1 MLSRRLLRIKVIKG
15 VYAHIQCQCDNI
27 PASEKNL
34 IASID
39 KAYDLYFQL
48 LALAPELI
56 RYAEERQEIGRNK
69 KLPTYEDLHPNRKF
83 IENKAVARISECEAI
98 NNFTQKRGLGWA
110 NNPDLIRTLYQS
122 LCTQEFYRKYM
133 ASEER
138 SFREDAQLLADI
150 YMNMLE
156 ENEAL
161 ETALEEQSILWSD
174 DLGYVLT
181 MVARTVGGM
190 KESHEQIKLMPKFKS
205 EDDLEFAKRLFRNS
219 IIRFDEHKTLID
231 RYTSN
236 WDVER
241 VALMDNIILDV
252 AIAEAESF
260 PSIPIKVTL
269 NEYIDIAKYY
279 STASSSTF
287 INGVLDKVTATL
299 TEEGKIN
306 KTGKGLL

>member
-15 VYAHIQCQCDNI
+15 VYAHLQCLCDNI
-27 PASEKNL
+27 PSSEKNL
-34 IASID
+34 VASID
-39 KAYDLYFQL
+39 KAYDLYFQM
-48 LALAPELI
+48 LALAPELV

-69 KLPTYEDLHPNRKF
+69 KLPTYEDLNPNRKF
-83 IENKAVARISECEAI
+83 VENKAIARISECEAI
-98 NNFTQKRGLGWA
+98 NNFVQKRGLGWVK
-110 NNPDLIRTLYQS
+110 NQDLVKILYQT
-122 LCTQEFYRKYM
+122 LCEQDFYKKYM
-133 ASEER
+133 SSPDG

-161 ETALEEQSILWSD
+161 EAVLEEQSILWSD
-174 DLGYVLT
+174 DLGYILT
-181 MVARTVGGM
+181 MAARTAAGM
-190 KESHEQIKLMPKFKS
+190 KEAHEQVKLMPKFKS

-219 IIRFDEHKTLID
+219 IIRFDENKALID
-231 RYTSN
+231 RFSSN

-241 VALMDNIILDV
+241 VALMDNIILAV
-252 AIAEAESF
+252 AITEAESF

-269 NEYIDIAKYY
+269 NEYIDISKYY

-287 INGVLDKVTATL
+287 INGVLDKVTTTL
-299 TEEGKIN
+299 VEEGKIT

>member
-15 VYAHIQCQCDNI
+15 VYAHLQCECDNI

-39 KAYDLYFQL
+39 KAYDLYFQM
-48 LALAPELI
+48 LALAPELV

-83 IENKAVARISECEAI
+83 VENKAIARISECEAI
-98 NNFTQKRGLGWA
+98 NNFVQKRGLGWA
-110 NNPDLIRTLYQS
+110 KSQDLVKSLYQT
-122 LCTQEFYRKYM
+122 LCAQDFFQKYM
-133 ASEER
+133 SSPDS

-161 ETALEEQSILWSD
+161 ETVLEEQSILWSD
-174 DLGYVLT
+174 DLGYILT
-181 MVARTVGGM
+181 MAARTAGSM
-190 KESHEQIKLMPKFKS
+190 KESHEQVKLMPKFKS

-219 IIRFDEHKTLID
+219 IIRYDENKALID
-231 RYTSN
+231 RFSSN

-241 VALMDNIILDV
+241 VALMDNIILAV
-252 AIAEAESF
+252 AITEAESF

-269 NEYIDIAKYY
+269 NEYIDISKYY
-279 STASSSTF
+279 STAGSSTF
-287 INGVLDKVTATL
+287 INGVLDKVTTTL
-299 TEEGKIN
+299 AEEGKIK

>member
-1 MLSRRLLRIKVIKG
+1 M
-15 VYAHIQCQCDNI
+15 
-27 PASEKNL
+27 
-34 IASID
+34 
-39 KAYDLYFQL
+39 
-48 LALAPELI
+48 
-56 RYAEERQEIGRNK
+56 
-69 KLPTYEDLHPNRKF
+69 
-83 IENKAVARISECEAI
+83 
-98 NNFTQKRGLGWA
+98 GWA
-110 NNPDLIRTLYQS
+110 GNPDLIRTLYQS

-161 ETALEEQSILWSD
+161 ENVLEEQSILWSD

-181 MVARTVGGM
+181 MVARTVSGM

-252 AIAEAESF
+252 AITEAESF

-299 TEEGKIN
+299 TEEGKIK

>member
-15 VYAHIQCQCDNI
+15 VYAHLQCQCDNI

-34 IASID
+34 VAAID
-39 KAYDLYFQL
+39 KAYDLYFQM
-48 LALAPELI
+48 LALAPELV

-83 IENKAVARISECEAI
+83 VENKAIARISECEAI
-98 NNFTQKRGLGWA
+98 NNFVQKRGLGWVK
-110 NNPDLIRTLYQS
+110 NSDLIKSLYQT
-122 LCTQEFYRKYM
+122 LCAQDFYQKYM
-133 ASEER
+133 ASPDS

-161 ETALEEQSILWSD
+161 ETVLEEQSILWSD
-174 DLGYVLT
+174 DLGYILT
-181 MVARTVGGM
+181 MAARTAGGM
-190 KESHEQIKLMPKFKS
+190 KESHEQVKLMPKFKS

-219 IIRFDEHKTLID
+219 IICFDENKALID
-231 RYTSN
+231 RFSSN

-241 VALMDNIILDV
+241 VALMDNIILAV
-252 AIAEAESF
+252 AITEAESF

-269 NEYIDIAKYY
+269 NEYIDISKYY

-287 INGVLDKVTATL
+287 INGVLDKVTTTL
-299 TEEGKIN
+299 TEEGKIK

>member
-15 VYAHIQCQCDNI
+15 VYAHLQCQCDNI

-39 KAYDLYFQL
+39 KAYDLYFQML
-48 LALAPELI
+48 VLAPELV

-83 IENKAVARISECEAI
+83 IENKAIARISECEAI
-98 NNFTQKRGLGWA
+98 NGFAQKRGLNWA
-110 NNPDLIRTLYQS
+110 NCPDLVKSLYQL
-122 LCTQEFYRKYM
+122 LCAQEFYQKYM
-133 ASEER
+133 SSPER
-138 SFREDAQLLADI
+138 SFREDVQLLSDI

-161 ETALEEQSILWSD
+161 ENALEEQSILWSD
-174 DLGYVLT
+174 DLGYILT
-181 MVARTVGGM
+181 MVARTVNGM

-205 EDDLEFAKRLFRNS
+205 EDDLDFAKKLFRNS
-219 IIRFDEHKTLID
+219 IIGFDENKTLID
-231 RYTSN
+231 GFTSN

-241 VALMDNIILDV
+241 VAMMDNIILDV

-269 NEYIDIAKYY
+269 NEYIDISKYY
-279 STASSSTF
+279 STSSSSTF
-287 INGVLDKVTATL
+287 INGVLDKVTTAL
-299 TEEGKIN
+299 AEEGKIK

>member
-1 MLSRRLLRIKVIKG
+1 
-15 VYAHIQCQCDNI
+15 
-27 PASEKNL
+27 
-34 IASID
+34 
-39 KAYDLYFQL
+39 
-48 LALAPELI
+48 
-56 RYAEERQEIGRNK
+56 
-69 KLPTYEDLHPNRKF
+69 
-83 IENKAVARISECEAI
+83 
-98 NNFTQKRGLGWA
+98 
-110 NNPDLIRTLYQS
+110 
-122 LCTQEFYRKYM
+122 
-133 ASEER
+133 
-138 SFREDAQLLADI
+138 
-150 YMNMLE
+150 
-156 ENEAL
+156 
-161 ETALEEQSILWSD
+161 
-174 DLGYVLT
+174 
-181 MVARTVGGM
+181 M

-252 AIAEAESF
+252 AITEAESF

>member
-15 VYAHIQCQCDNI
+15 VYAHLQCQCDNI

-39 KAYDLYFQL
+39 KAYDLYFQML
-48 LALAPELI
+48 VLAPELV

-83 IENKAVARISECEAI
+83 VENKAIARISECEAI
-98 NNFTQKRGLGWA
+98 NGFAQKRGLNWA
-110 NNPDLIRTLYQS
+110 NYPDLVKSIYQL
-122 LCTQEFYRKYM
+122 LCTQEFYQKYM
-133 ASEER
+133 ASPER
-138 SFREDAQLLADI
+138 SFREDVQLLSDI

-161 ETALEEQSILWSD
+161 ENALEEQSILWSD
-174 DLGYVLT
+174 DLGYILT

-190 KESHEQIKLMPKFKS
+190 KESHETIKLMPKFKS
-205 EDDLEFAKRLFRNS
+205 EDDLDFAKRLFRNS
-219 IIRFDEHKTLID
+219 IIGFDENKTLID
-231 RYTSN
+231 RFTSN

-241 VALMDNIILDV
+241 VAMMDNIILDV

-269 NEYIDIAKYY
+269 NEYIDISKYY

-287 INGVLDKVTATL
+287 INGVLDKVTTAL
-299 TEEGKIN
+299 AEEGKIK